1 MGFCSDGSLA
11 ELKNT
16 PFSSLMNRFT
26 ISTQQQKINSKIN
39 QYTLK
44 DLNDIDPNVKGE
56 FLVFLFTLYF
66 ESTREELIDPD

>member
-1 MGFCSDGSLA
+1 MIKNISIKNFLGIQRYDLGFCSDGSLA

-26 ISTQQQKINSKIN
+26 KSTQQQEINSKIN

-44 DLNDIDPNVKGE
+44 ELNDLDSNVKGE
-56 FLVFLFTLYF
+56 FLVF
-66 ESTREELIDPD
+66 